1 MTEQLITTDR
11 IAELIEEHETA
22 IRQLEAVRSFYER
35 AERYK
40 ETSDILNEWFPS
52 SDQEAIRIEKQDFYR
67 KCGNRVYQKYFNKW
81 LLNKSDSFKS
91 ERDVF

>member
-67 KCGNRVYQKYFNKW
+67 KCANRVYQKYFNKW
-81 LLNKSDSFKS
+81 ILNKSDSFKG
-91 ERDVF
+91 ERDIF